1 MHQAASSLAASG
13 LERPTRVRY
22 GVLTLISSLS
32 LLTYLDRVCISRVQ
46 EDMQR
51 DLGLSDGQMGI
62 VFGAFAIGYGIFE
75 VPGGWMGDMWGAR
88 RVITRIV
95 LWWSL
100 FTAVTGLVG
109 RFSLDSGHVLVLG
122 NWEVPLLLN
131 SFLVLVLVRFL
142 FGCGEAG
149 AYPNVARVIG
159 TWFPYQER
167 GMAQGFVWTFARLGG
182 FLAPLIIGALTGML
196 GWQRAFWVLGFLG
209 IVWCAIFSYYY
220 RDRPED
226 VPHCNDAERKLI
238 RGGLDVAPAGRHEAG
253 HPPAPWRRLFLTTSA
268 FALFTAAFCVNLAWY
283 FFPTWQPR
291 FYKDVFQLSAGDSA
305 FFTGLPFFFG
315 AVGAF
320 CGGNVSDWLIRRT
333 GNRRWGRSIV
343 GMVGFGGAGA
353 CFMLVPLATEAW
365 HAVALFCVVFLINDL
380 AVPVIW
386 ATCTDIGGR
395 FAGTFSGTVN
405 MVGCIGAFLGP
416 ALTGGFLES
425 ARAEAGNHWPFI
437 FAVFGAAWIVSG
449 LAWIFIDASKPVE
462 P

>member
-1 MHQAASSLAASG
+1 MPVPRRSRILTIPRMNQKADSLA
-13 LERPTRVRY
+13 LEQPTRVRY

-51 DLGLSDGQMGI
+51 DLGLTDGQMGI

-109 RFSLDSGHVLVLG
+109 RFSLDSGYVLVLG
-122 NWEVPLLLN
+122 SWEVPLLLN
-131 SFLVLVLVRFL
+131 SFLVLVLIRFL

-149 AYPNVARVIG
+149 AYSNVARVIG
-159 TWFPYQER
+159 TWFPYDER

-209 IVWCAIFSYYY
+209 VIWCAIFAYYY
-220 RDRPED
+220 RDKPED

-238 RGGLDVAPAGRHEAG
+238 RGGLDFVQTGRHDAG

-268 FALFTAAFCVNLAWY
+268 FALFT
-283 FFPTWQPR
+283 
-291 FYKDVFQLSAGDSA
+291 
-305 FFTGLPFFFG
+305 
-315 AVGAF
+315 
-320 CGGNVSDWLIRRT
+320 
-333 GNRRWGRSIV
+333 
-343 GMVGFGGAGA
+343 
-353 CFMLVPLATEAW
+353 
-365 HAVALFCVVFLINDL
+365 
-380 AVPVIW
+380 
-386 ATCTDIGGR
+386 
-395 FAGTFSGTVN
+395 
-405 MVGCIGAFLGP
+405 
-416 ALTGGFLES
+416 
-425 ARAEAGNHWPFI
+425 
-437 FAVFGAAWIVSG
+437 
-449 LAWIFIDASKPVE
+449 
-462 P
+462 

>member
-1 MHQAASSLAASG
+1 MNQTADSLT

-32 LLTYLDRVCISRVQ
+32 LLTYLDRVCISRVA

-51 DLGLSDGQMGI
+51 DLGLNTSQMGI

-88 RVITRIV
+88 RIITRIV

-109 RFSLDSGHVLVLG
+109 RFSLDTGYALALG
-122 NWEVPLLLN
+122 SWEVPILIN
-131 SFLVLVLVRFL
+131 SFLVLVLIRFL

-159 TWFPYQER
+159 TWFPYHER
-167 GMAQGFVWTFARLGG
+167 GMAQSFVWTFARLGG
-182 FLAPLIIGALTGML
+182 FLAPLIIGALTAML
-196 GWQRAFWVLGFLG
+196 GWQRAFWVLGLLG
-209 IVWCAIFSYYY
+209 IVWVVIFHHYY
-220 RDRPED
+220 RDQPEE
-226 VPHCNDAERKLI
+226 VPRCNDAERKLI
-238 RGGLDVAPAGRHEAG
+238 RGGVLAPESAHHGAGQ
-253 HPPAPWRRLFLTTSA
+253 PTPWRRLFLTTSA
-268 FALFTAAFCVNLAWY
+268 FALFVAAFCVNLAWY

-291 FYKDVFQLSAGDSA
+291 FYRDVFQLSPERSA
-305 FFTGLPFFFG
+305 FITGLPFFLG

-343 GMVGFGGAGA
+343 GMIGFGGAGA

-365 HAVALFCVVFLINDL
+365 HAVTLFCVVFLINDL

-425 ARAEAGNHWPFI
+425 AGHAGATSSWTFI
-437 FAVFGAAWIVSG
+437 FGLFGAAWIVSG
-449 LAWIFIDASKPVE
+449 LAWIFIDASKVVE
-462 P
+462 T